1 MIIQNDKVE
10 VIISNQGKYYQQRG
24 YHFKKQGDKILVN
37 WKDLPENSQKKLK
50 CLCDDCETEFFRQLQ
65 LLSKQE
71 IHRCNPC
78 ARKHIG
84 KTMDRTNIDIAT
96 KSRIGELHPRWN
108 KNKTEFQK
116 YCNKVRLLTE
126 RIYKENLN
134 ILNPHGLK
142 RTLCGVEDGYQLDHK
157 ISVKFGFENNISPEE
172 LSKVSNLQLIP
183 WKENRNKWYHINIQ

>member
-1 MIIQNDKVE
+1 MIIQHEKVE
-10 VIISNQGKYYQQRG
+10 VVITNQGKYYRKIG
-24 YHFKKQGDKILVN
+24 YHFNKQGDKILVD
-37 WKDLPENSQKKLK
+37 WKDLPKNSQKKLK
-50 CLCDDCETEFFRQLQ
+50 YRCDDCGKEAIRQFQ
-65 LLSKQE
+65 LLTRQE
-71 IHRCNPC
+71 IHRCRPC
-78 ARKHIG
+78 NRKYIG

-96 KSRIGELHPRWN
+96 KSRVGELHPRWN
-108 KNKTEFQK
+108 KNKTEFKK

-183 WKENRNKWYHINIQ
+183 WKENRDKWYHINIQ